1 MAIKDSFLQELEQEA
16 TLTRKL
22 LERVPEDRLDWKPAE
37 KSMTLSRLA
46 THLAEL
52 PGWSEP
58 VLGQDEFD
66 IQPPGAPP
74 YQPVEMDSVAKILE
88 TFDANIGK
96 MRQLLGSLS
105 DEDFMKPWTLK
116 MGGANVFTAP
126 RVGVVR
132 STLFNHSVHHRG
144 QLSVYLR
151 LCGAPVP
158 ATYGPSADE
167 TQGPGS

>member
-1 MAIKDSFLQELEQEA
+1 MPISESFLQELEQEA
-16 TLTRKL
+16 ALTRKL
-22 LERVPEDRLDWKPAE
+22 LERVPEDKLDWKPAE

-74 YQPVEMDSVAKILE
+74 YEPVEMESVARILE
-88 TFDANIGK
+88 TFDANTEK
-96 MRQLLGSLS
+96 LRQLLASLS
-105 DEDFMKPWTLK
+105 DVDFMRPWTLK
-116 MGGANVFTAP
+116 MGGEQVFTAP
-126 RVGVVR
+126 KVGVVR
-132 STLFNHSVHHRG
+132 NTLFNHTVHHRG

-151 LCGAPVP
+151 LLGVPVP

-167 TQGPGS
+167 PQGPGT